1 MTFSEGGSFE
11 GGRVR
16 SHRGR
21 NGAIAGGGG
30 GLAIVAFLI
39 YQFTGVDVG
48 PVLQNLE
55 GADGGQGQ
63 SQAGDTFLEECTAA
77 EANTE
82 RTCRLNATIEA
93 LDGYWEQTLAG
104 TGASFV
110 KPGATEFTGDVPTG
124 CGQGTSST
132 GPFYC
137 PPDQGIYLDL
147 GFFDLLESRF
157 GAEGGPLAELYV
169 VAHEYGH
176 HIQNITGVMDRIDR
190 QATGEDSDAV
200 RLELQA
206 DCYAGMWVG
215 AAASQ
220 IDPETGVTYLE
231 PITDDQLDQ
240 ALSAAEAVGDDH
252 IQQQSGGA
260 VNPDVWTHGSSEQRR
275 NWFVTGY
282 NEGSLA
288 QCDTF
293 AVDNP

>member
-21 NGAIAGGGG
+21 GAAIGGGG
-30 GLAIVAFLI
+30 IGVAIVAFLI

-48 PVLQNLE
+48 PALQNLQ

-104 TGASFV
+104 TGATFV

-124 CGQGTSST
+124 CGQATSST

-137 PPDQGIYLDL
+137 PPDQGIFLDL

-157 GAEGGPLAELYV
+157 GAQGGPLAELYV

-176 HIQNITGVMDRIDR
+176 HIQNISGVMDRIDR
-190 QATGEDSDAV
+190 QETGEDSDGV

-252 IQQQSGGA
+252 IQQQSGGS